1 MSTAQRDEIQILHVD
16 DDPSITDLTATFLE
30 RKNASFTV
38 ETETS
43 ASAGLDR
50 LDDKKFD
57 CVVSDYNMPG
67 MNGIEFLERV
77 RETHPDLPF
86 ILFTGKGSEEVASDA
101 ITAGATDYL
110 QKGSGSDQY
119 TVLANRLQNVVAQFR
134 SQRRADE
141 HQRITEVIR
150 NLNRALVRA
159 DGVDEI
165 EQEVCAILSD
175 AEPYLTACI
184 AGVNTDTMQIE
195 PRTWAGD
202 DAGFFEALEMS
213 VADDAPGRHAPGGRA
228 YHEREIAISQ
238 SISDDPQYEDWSD
251 AATERGFQSLAVIP
265 LEYDADLSGLL
276 AVFANRRYA
285 FDESEQELLTELG
298 DDIAHAM
305 QARKTKSTL
314 QIRSRAMDE
323 APVGITISDPA
334 RPDNPH
340 IYANNEFTELTGYSE
355 DEVLGEN
362 CRFLQGPETADEPVA
377 AMRAA
382 IDTEERVTVELRN
395 YRKNDEQFWNRVS
408 IAPVYDDEG
417 NLTNY
422 VGFQTDITDRKESEQ
437 ALRRS
442 EERFDAMFN
451 DPHIL
456 VGVLNT
462 DATVQ
467 DINDTALEYIDAS
480 LDEVRG
486 KKVWT
491 TPWFPEDVRP
501 SIKENVEQAATGEYV
516 TYDAELK
523 LPDGEPYSVRGAI
536 RPVTDNEGETV
547 SLIISARDVTERVER
562 ERLLDVILENTTTPL
577 FMKDSD
583 GEYIL
588 VNQGFRDLFG
598 LEEAEIQGKTDDDIL
613 PPKQAAE
620 IRATDQGVLDQNE
633 PVEIEETVV
642 TNGQERVYKSSK
654 VPVYDLGTRA
664 DSDDPIALF
673 GVATDITE
681 QKRREQELKRQN
693 ERFDEL
699 ASIISHDLQT
709 PLETVRGRVELAY
722 ETGETSHLENAL
734 DGLERVTELRE
745 NLVEMLRAR
754 EIVGD
759 TEEVDIGAIAESVWR
774 TVNTPAETS
783 FEVRGSPL
791 VQADQ
796 NAVSRL
802 IENLLSNSV
811 EHGPSDTSVWVGEC
825 DGGFYVADDGNGIAP
840 DDREDVFTT
849 GFTTKAGGTGIGI
862 TSVQQIVEAHGWD
875 IEITDSVEGGARF
888 EIIGGRLASE

>member
-1 MSTAQRDEIQILHVD
+1 MRSFPDTVCVLHVD
-16 DDPSITDLTATFLE
+16 DEPDFVDLTATFLE
-30 RKNASFTV
+30 RENGSFTV

-50 LDDKKFD
+50 LDNEEFD

-77 RETHPDLPF
+77 RETYPDLPF
-86 ILFTGKGSEEVASDA
+86 ILFTGKGSEEIASDA

-110 QKGSGSDQY
+110 QKESGTDQY
-119 TVLANRLQNVVAQFR
+119 TVLANRLQNVVAQYR
-134 SQRRADE
+134 SQQRADE

-159 DGVDEI
+159 DTTDEI

-175 AEPYLTACI
+175 ADPYLTACI
-184 AGVNTDTMQIE
+184 ADVNTDTLQIE

-202 DAGFFEALEMS
+202 DAGYFEALQMS

-238 SISDDPQYEDWSD
+238 NISDDPHYQDWRG
-251 AATERGFQSLAVIP
+251 AATERGFQSLAVVP
-265 LEYDADLSGLL
+265 LEYDADLYGLL

-285 FDESEQELLTELG
+285 FDESEQELLSELG

-305 QARKTKSTL
+305 QARETKSTL

-323 APVGITISDPA
+323 SPVGITISDPT

-340 IYANNEFTELTGYSE
+340 IYVNNEFTELTGYPE

-362 CRFLQGPETADEPVA
+362 CRFLQGPETTDEPVA
-377 AMRAA
+377 AMRTA
-382 IDTEERVTVELRN
+382 IDNEEPVTVELRN
-395 YRKNDEQFWNRVS
+395 YRKNGEQFWNRVS
-408 IAPVYDDEG
+408 IAPVYDNEG

-422 VGFQTDITDRKESEQ
+422 VGFQKDITDRKESEQ

-456 VGVLNT
+456 VGVLDT

-480 LDEVRG
+480 LDDVRG

-501 SIKENVEQAATGEYV
+501 FIKEKVEQAATGEYV
-516 TYDAELK
+516 TYDAELT
-523 LPDGEPYSVRGAI
+523 LPDGEPYSVHGVI
-536 RPVTDNEGETV
+536 RPVTNNEGEMV

-577 FMKDSD
+577 FMKNRD

-598 LEEAEIQGKTDDDIL
+598 LEEAEIQGKTDADIL
-613 PPKQAAE
+613 PPEQAEE
-620 IRATDQGVLDQNE
+620 IRTTDQGVLEQDE
-633 PVEIEETVV
+633 PVEVEETVV

-664 DSDDPIALF
+664 DPDDPIALF

-681 QKRREQELKRQN
+681 QKRREQELERQN

-722 ETGETSHLENAL
+722 ETGEMSHLENAL
-734 DGLERVTELRE
+734 DGLDRVTELRE
-745 NLVEMLRAR
+745 DLVEMLQAR

-759 TEEVDIGAIAESVWR
+759 TEEVDIGATAESVWQ
-774 TVNTPAETS
+774 TVNTPAEAS
-783 FEVRGSPL
+783 FEVRESL
-791 VQADQ
+791 RIQADQ

-802 IENLLSNSV
+802 LENLLSNSV
-811 EHGPSDTSVWVGEC
+811 EHGTNAISVWVGAC

-840 DDREDVFTT
+840 DNREDVFTA
-849 GFTTKAGGTGIGI
+849 GFTTKAGGTGIGM
-862 TSVQQIVEAHGWD
+862 TSVQRIVEAHGWG
-875 IEITDSVEGGARF
+875 IEITDSVEGGARL
-888 EIIGGRLASE
+888 EITGVKLAAE